1 MIYILD
7 AHTLVWYLSGS
18 GRLPRRI
25 RQLIDHIITFP
36 NQVVVPTV
44 VLAEA
49 WDMARKERGDYAPF
63 SDIVGFIN
71 DNDVDTSVIS
81 HALLERLNRPE
92 LDALKSQPAL
102 WNDMHDMIVLGTALL
117 RQDAGESVAIIS
129 GDGEIGQQRFVP
141 CIW

>member
-1 MIYILD
+1 MIYVLD
-7 AHTLVWYLSGS
+7 THTVVWYVARSRRLSYRARFTIINREPHD
-18 GRLPRRI
+18 RLI
-25 RQLIDHIITFP
+25 
-36 NQVVVPTV
+36 VPTV

-49 WDMARKERGDYAPF
+49 WDMARKQRGDYAPF
-63 SDIVGFIN
+63 GDIVGFIN
-71 DNDVDTSVIS
+71 DNDVDMSVIS
-81 HALLERLNRPE
+81 HALLERLDRPE

-117 RQDAGESVAIIS
+117 RQDAGETVAIIS